1 MIRLNKETSREKKKE
16 LIIDRRRHREE
27 NDEICAEIFLIAS
40 LDPEYKCYRAIYDP
54 LSFMFSIYLM
64 RNDRD
69 NATIIVYSSDDI
81 VGEATRGTSSINFLV
96 ASREMKASYGGKRGW
111 EKEGITFHRGKG
123 ATFPAFHVCF
133 IFPPYHLEPGK
144 SFVYTV
150 IIIIN
155 DFIAFSNYR
164 VFILLIRWYPMD
176 VDLFARICRKWMI
189 EFSFEF

>member
-1 MIRLNKETSREKKKE
+1 
-16 LIIDRRRHREE
+16 
-27 NDEICAEIFLIAS
+27 
-40 LDPEYKCYRAIYDP
+40 
-54 LSFMFSIYLM
+54 M

-164 VFILLIRWYPMD
+164 VLYFSSDGYWLICQNLPEMEMDDRIFVRIL
-176 VDLFARICRKWMI
+176 RIN
-189 EFSFEF
+189 